1 MLIANVSK
9 YWRTAGK
16 LFLCKR
22 TNIASCIALA
32 SATHVDN
39 FKKNSSSVLNS
50 KLIICCNW
58 YVCSNFPFI
67 SQNCFLLKK
76 KYKANTIKH
85 TNTEAK
91 NATHRKMRKKNM
103 VIVLNFKE
111 RNDAINKNKSNQ
123 TFQ

>member
-1 MLIANVSK
+1 MSVAI
-9 YWRTAGK
+9 
-16 LFLCKR
+16 FLLLVK
-22 TNIASCIALA
+22 TVF
-32 SATHVDN
+32 H
-39 FKKNSSSVLNS
+39 
-50 KLIICCNW
+50 
-58 YVCSNFPFI
+58 
-67 SQNCFLLKK
+67 LKK